1 LVRKFSWREEKGSTE
16 TKTQASPT
24 FSPRGSGEPYD
35 EPNDAAAA
43 GAAALTAKGGPLA
56 PPGSMPS
63 KVPVN
68 PIANPTAG
76 GGLNKLGVNKALKPV
91 MDASKN
97 ISKIN
102 TKMQKLISKFAQ
114 K

>member
-1 LVRKFSWREEKGSTE
+1 M
-16 TKTQASPT
+16 
-24 FSPRGSGEPYD
+24 
-35 EPNDAAAA
+35 
-43 GAAALTAKGGPLA
+43 A

-102 TKMQKLISKFAQ
+102 TKMQKLISKFAHL
-114 K
+114 